1 MLNRECIYKTIKEYL
16 PTAEE
21 DVLVYLTT
29 QAEKQIELQG
39 KDIIRKLVL
48 QRAGLEPVMLTSRID
63 TKV

>member
-1 MLNRECIYKTIKEYL
+1 MNRECIYKAIKEYL
-16 PTAEE
+16 PTAGE

-29 QAEKQIELQG
+29 EAEKQIELQG

-48 QRAGLEPVMLTSRID
+48 QMAGQGPVVLTSRID